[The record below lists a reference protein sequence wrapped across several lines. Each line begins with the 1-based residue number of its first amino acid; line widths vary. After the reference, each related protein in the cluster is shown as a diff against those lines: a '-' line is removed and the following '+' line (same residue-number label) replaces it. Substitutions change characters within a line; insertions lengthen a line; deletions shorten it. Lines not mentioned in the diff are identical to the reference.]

1 MGEICNLNTINYASS
16 GTWSRQGF
24 NTQCLL
30 TSVGTNG
37 NSSFYGTKDQN
48 GLVFEVLENGSS
60 VGGSFLSSLAGLG
73 KTATISQNSTAKFF
87 TLDTADNNL
96 SSSFSDIGFRIVK
109 LKNTFPVNDNLTFVD
124 VYGANTADSNGK
136 GYVDYDF
143 KMCDTQITNSNYVE
157 FLNYLDPNGTSGSQ
171 YYSMTNSNSPN
182 RGIKLDSSRAIG
194 LKYYAE
200 SNMGNKPVISVSML
214 NMIRYVNWLHNRV
227 YNTPTPTPTK
237 TLTPTISPTNTYTP
251 SITPTITVTNTTT
264 PTKQLT
270 PTPTS
275 TLTPTKT
282 LTPTNTPTKTLTP
295 TRTPTKTQTPTV
307 TPSSTQALIALT
319 ERGVYTLVYNN
330 SLKVYT
336 CDMVRSNNAYFAL
349 PTIDEWYKAAYYDPA
364 GTVYWEYA
372 TRCNNAPDVAIV
384 PLANVSNGDG
394 PVTYFAPTPTPT
406 VTPSITPTI
415 TPTITV
421 TSSVTP
427 TRTPTP
433 TISITPSL
441 TPTIT
446 VSPTTTPTITP
457 TNTVTVTRTSTPT
470 PTITVTRT
478 VTPTRTPTKSVT
490 PTLTPTRTPT
500 ATLTPTPSITP
511 TVSLSASPLPV
522 LKNMVLTEDYS
533 IKQYMGTGILSLVD
547 RPLPRFDGDTVPL
560 DWDIFTDNIGA
571 IYGTQIGNNFPS
583 YWVSKNFSGETV
595 KNVALSGLEPDK
607 SYYFILKD
615 NISYPEIK
623 IPDDRIITET
633 APPVI
638 NVGCIDTQKR
648 SNCPTVIIT
657 QSSTTDGII
666 KTNKTSIPIELTV
679 DIQGYNP
686 NTSLYDY
693 VYNFRSLSANYPCRV
708 VPPSGKLTQ
717 SSKVIGI
724 FEFCTND
731 ECLKSSLDYAKDITK
746 VSDDINA
753 LLEFSVVPVAK
764 VDINNS
770 ANFNRSV
777 VWNNINGNL
786 TDVGTNGGSSYY
798 GTYDMAGQLYEWT
811 ESNTVSSD
819 LLKNTKKILRGGSYL
834 DTNRFNLSKISYKSH
849 YLTECFDEGGFG
861 FRIAYSGVTEPSY
874 PNFVSIS
881 DTGNVPDQ
889 YNGASN
895 GSVAYKYYIN
905 RYMVTNNEY
914 VEFLNSVDPSG
925 INSSNLYDNRMSIN
939 PLGGVDLKAFN
950 SDGNKYSC
958 KQNME
963 KKPANFISWIRAA
976 KMCNWLN
983 NNKASNSNL
992 NNGSYN
998 LANNSS
1004 VRTSSANYFIPTSNE
1019 WYKAAYFNPVGTNNN
1034 NYSLYPTKSNQPII
1048 PVLSDSFGAGT
1059 TAIGTCSSVEQYN
1072 FSVYCEDCF
1081 PRPACPSVKLT
1092 DHQLTLA
1099 PYADLVT
1106 KTQRANMLLRLN
1118 NLEPNT
1124 LYCYDIK
1131 SSLSNWPANISRRYD
1146 IIKTSGTENFKN
1158 INLAFN
1164 FCNLEFINVED
1175 KFSYYRDFE
1184 VFPIDNKSECNL
1196 PFEIDSSIR
1205 SGFAPN
1211 SVIVSGD
1218 DAETNGLDGI
1228 YYLSQSVDSNNNI
1241 FYSKDGANSYPRI
1254 ALSNNVGAPANTYWA
1269 LAESSNSDFDYYLT
1283 DVVYPDIPASD
1294 NWLAGD
1300 LDITGGVISKIGS
1313 SSSVSGI
1320 VDVVDYKKKYIN
1332 TILNVSL
1339 NKVKSYISKS
1349 INASNN
1355 SSWTDTGLTITNKD
1369 ITYIKS
1375 SGEVFYDD
1383 CRGCYTDPNGV
1394 SKDNG
1399 CKMFDDL
1406 PLSSLIGK
1414 IGDGDPFF
1422 IGSSKSIQNTGE
1434 GKLFVA
1440 INNNCRLSNEENFGL
1455 VIDMARIDNICKP
1468 VEDSISIKCDNC
1480 LTEPSRIYA
1489 VPKFL
1494 TSRDNKEIIVS
1505 NNGCLQYIPLIIEVV
1520 GAVPREK
1527 YRYSFESPD
1536 GALTFYPNGGHA
1548 HFANGVGR
1556 ITAVALFNN
1565 DIGLGI
1571 ARIKLVKD
1579 NSNYVS
1585 TDSITIKCLSPKIC
1599 EE

>member
-73 KTATISQNSTAKFF
+73 KTATVSQNSTAKFF
-87 TLDTADNNL
+87 TLDTAENNL
-96 SSSFSDIGFRIVK
+96 SSSFGDIGFRVVK

-124 VYGANTADSNGK
+124 VYGANSADSNGK

-143 KMCDTQITNSNYVE
+143 KMSETPITNNNYVE

-171 YYSMTNSNSPN
+171 YYSITNSNSPN
-182 RGIKLDSSRAIG
+182 RGIKLDPSRAIG
-194 LKYYAE
+194 LKYYVE

-251 SITPTITVTNTTT
+251 SITSTVAVTKTVT
-264 PTKQLT
+264 PTRQLTRT
-270 PTPTS
+270 PTPT
-275 TLTPTKT
+275 L
-282 LTPTNTPTKTLTP
+282 TPTKTLTP
-295 TRTPTKTQTPTV
+295 TRTPTKTQTPTI

-330 SLKVYT
+330 SLKLYT
-336 CDMVRSNNAYFAL
+336 CDMVRSDNAYFAL

-372 TRCNNAPDVAIV
+372 TRCNDAPTAALV

-394 PVTYFAPTPTPT
+394 PVNYVAPTPTPT

-427 TRTPTP
+427 TNTPTP
-433 TISITPSL
+433 TISITPSV

-446 VSPTTTPTITP
+446 VSPTRTPTITP
-457 TNTVTVTRTSTPT
+457 TNTVTITNTSTPT

-478 VTPTRTPTKSVT
+478 ITPTRTPTKSVT

-522 LKNMVLTEDYS
+522 LKNMVLTEDYC
-533 IKQYMGTGILSLVD
+533 IKQYMGTGVLSLVD
-547 RPLPRFDGDTVPL
+547 RPVSRFDGDPLPL
-560 DWDIFTDNIGA
+560 DWDTFIDNIGA
-571 IYGTQIGNNFPS
+571 IYGTQVGNNFPS
-583 YWVSKNFSGETV
+583 YWTSKNFSGEIIQNTGLN
-595 KNVALSGLEPDK
+595 KLEPNQ

-615 NISYPEIK
+615 NISYSEIK
-623 IPDDRIITET
+623 IPDDRIIAENNNS
-633 APPVI
+633 PVI
-638 NVGCIDTQKR
+638 NIGCIDTQKR

-657 QSSTTDGII
+657 QASTSDGII

-693 VYNFRSLSANYPCRV
+693 IYNFRSLSANYPCRV

-717 SSKVIGI
+717 SSKVVGV

-731 ECLKSSLDYAKDITK
+731 DCLNSSLDYEKDITK
-746 VSDDINA
+746 ISDDINA
-753 LLEFSVVPVAK
+753 LLEFSVVPVAR

-777 VWNNINGNL
+777 VWNNISGNL
-786 TDVGTNGGSSYY
+786 TDVGTNGGPSYY

-811 ESNTVSSD
+811 ETNTISSNS
-819 LLKNTKKILRGGSYL
+819 LRNTKKILRGGSYL
-834 DTNRFNLSKISYKSH
+834 DTNRFNLSKLSYKSH
-849 YLTECFDEGGFG
+849 YLTECFDDGGFG
-861 FRIAYSGVTEPSY
+861 FRVAYSGLSDPTY

-881 DTGNVPDQ
+881 DTGNIPDQ
-889 YNGASN
+889 YNGLSN
-895 GSVAYKYYIN
+895 GSVSYKYYIN

-925 INSSNLYDNRMSIN
+925 TNSANLYDDRMSLN
-939 PLGGVDLKAFN
+939 PLGGIDIKAFN
-950 SDGNKYSC
+950 AIGNKYSC

-983 NNKASNSNL
+983 NNKSANSNL

-1004 VRTSSANYFIPTSNE
+1004 ARTSNANYFIPTSNE
-1019 WYKAAYFNPVGTNNN
+1019 WYKAAYFNPTGTNNN

-1048 PVLSDSFGAGT
+1048 PILSDSFGAGT

-1072 FSVYCEDCF
+1072 FSIYCEDCF
-1081 PRPACPSVKLT
+1081 PRPACPSIQLT
-1092 DHQLTLA
+1092 NHQLTLA
-1099 PYADLVT
+1099 PYADLIA
-1106 KTQRANMLLRLN
+1106 KSQRTNLLLRLN

-1131 SSLSNWPANISRRYD
+1131 PTLSNWPANINKKYD
-1146 IIKTSGTENFKN
+1146 IIKTSGTETFKN

-1164 FCNLEFINVED
+1164 FCNLEFINSED
-1175 KFSYYRDFE
+1175 KFSFYRDFE
-1184 VFPIDNKSECNL
+1184 IFPIDNNSECNI
-1196 PFEIDSSIR
+1196 PFEVDSSIR
-1205 SGFAPN
+1205 SGFTPN
-1211 SVIVSGD
+1211 SVVVYGQ
-1218 DAETNGLDGI
+1218 DAATNGFDGT
-1228 YYLSQSVDSNNNI
+1228 YYLSQSLDSNNNI
-1241 FYSKDGANSYPRI
+1241 FYSKDGTDSYPRI
-1254 ALSNNVGAPANTYWA
+1254 GLPKYVPSPATVYWA
-1269 LAESSNSDFDYYLT
+1269 FAQGPNAGEDFYYYIT
-1283 DVVYPDIPASD
+1283 DVSYPDIPAST
-1294 NWLAGD
+1294 NWLSGD
-1300 LDITGGVISKIGS
+1300 LSIDEGIFTKIGS
-1313 SSSVSGI
+1313 SSSSSGI
-1320 VDVVDYKKKYIN
+1320 VDIIDYKKKYIN
-1332 TILNVSL
+1332 TILSASLHKIKSYKSQSL
-1339 NKVKSYISKS
+1339 NVFS
-1349 INASNN
+1349 N
-1355 SSWTDTGLTITNKD
+1355 SSWIDTGLTIND
-1369 ITYIKS
+1369 QNMVYIKS

-1394 SKDNG
+1394 TKDNG
-1399 CKMFDDL
+1399 CKMFNDF

-1414 IGDGDPFF
+1414 IGDGDPFL
-1422 IGSSKSIQNTGE
+1422 IGSVKSIQNIGK

-1440 INNNCRLSNEENFGL
+1440 INNACRLSNEENFEL
-1455 VIDMARIDNICKP
+1455 IIDIAHIDDICKP
-1468 VEDSISIKCDNC
+1468 VEDSVSIKCDNC
-1480 LTEPSRIYA
+1480 LTEPARLYPI
-1489 VPKFL
+1489 PKFL
-1494 TSRDNKEIIVS
+1494 TPRDNKEIIVS

-1571 ARIKLVKD
+1571 AKIKLVKD